1 MLTAQEIWNA
11 AESSAYH
18 GPRNELL
25 ARLGEWGMVAPR
37 KENGEPDFD
46 QAEVSHLSTWSKPDF

>member
-1 MLTAQEIWNA
+1 MFTVQEIWLH
-11 AESSAYH
+11 AESVAYH

-37 KENGEPDFD
+37 NEDGEPDFS
-46 QAEVSHLSTWSKPDF
+46 QAQVSHLSSWSKPDF

>member
-1 MLTAQEIWNA
+1 MVTAQEIWGN
-11 AESSAYH
+11 AESVAYH

-37 KENGEPDFD
+37 GEDGEPDFD
-46 QAEVSHLSTWSKPDF
+46 QAQVSHLSTWAVPDF